1 MIFREMLGGC
11 IILTVLS
18 VFVMALSYYGL
29 LSFVKKYMADEE
41 IQEIQSDQVM
51 AQLQN
56 YIARENLSMTNVRE
70 IKRWQAEKGVRIHFM
85 GTKKSIEVLNGLQ
98 KDFEDTVIDLQIEKS
113 TRIYEIKF
121 RDQMVMCYPELKK
134 IEQYYKGCFLLSAVL
149 SLLFFALGNLML
161 WGRRIRYV
169 IRLQEEINNLQ
180 AGDLT
185 SEISVEGQDELAQ
198 IGKGMNELRSNILKQ
213 IQTER
218 EAITANHE
226 LITAMSHD
234 LRTPLTR
241 QIGYLEIL
249 SRKKYQN
256 EEELYE
262 YIEKARSNAF
272 LMKDTTDK
280 LFRYFLAFGKQEMKE
295 KQMEVEGK
303 TLFNAALKEQ
313 IAYIISQGFVV
324 SFEEISRQF
333 RLMIDADEFTRI
345 FDNIFH
351 NMKKYGDPTVPVYI
365 THICE
370 DGEFVLMIQNGIR
383 KDGSRVESTKVGL
396 KIVEKIMKSMDGSM
410 EVMND
415 GQYFVIQLVFKLL

>member
-41 IQEIQSDQVM
+41 IREIQSDQVM

-56 YIARENLSMTNVRE
+56 YIARQNLSTTNVRE
-70 IKRWQAEKGVRIHFM
+70 IKRWQVEKGVQIHFM
-85 GTKKSIEVLNGLQ
+85 GTKQSIEVLNGLQ

-113 TRIYEIKF
+113 ARIYEIKF

-169 IRLQEEINNLQ
+169 IRLQEEISNLQ

-185 SEISVEGQDELAQ
+185 SEITVEGRDELAQ

-333 RLMIDADEFTRI
+333 RLRIDADEFTRV

-383 KDGSRVESTKVGL
+383 KDGSKVESTKVGL

>member
-41 IQEIQSDQVM
+41 TRQIKSDQVM

-56 YIARENLSMTNVRE
+56 YIARENLSTTNVRE

-85 GTKKSIEVLNGLQ
+85 GTKTSMTVLNGLQ

-113 TRIYEIKF
+113 ARIYEIKF

-134 IEQYYKGCFLLSAVL
+134 IEQYYKGCFLLSAVI

-185 SEISVEGQDELAQ
+185 SEITVEGRDELAQ

-303 TLFNAALKEQ
+303 ALFNAALKEQ

-333 RLMIDADEFTRI
+333 RLMIDADEFTRV

>member
-41 IQEIQSDQVM
+41 IREIQSDQVM

-56 YIARENLSMTNVRE
+56 YIARQNLSTTNVRE
-70 IKRWQAEKGVRIHFM
+70 IKRWQVEKGVQIHFM
-85 GTKKSIEVLNGLQ
+85 GTKQSIEVLNGLQ

-113 TRIYEIKF
+113 ARIYEIKF

-161 WGRRIRYV
+161 WGRRIKYV
-169 IRLQEEINNLQ
+169 IRLQEEISNLQ

-185 SEISVEGQDELAQ
+185 SEITVEGRDELAQ

-333 RLMIDADEFTRI
+333 RLRIDADEFTRV

-383 KDGSRVESTKVGL
+383 KDGSKVESTKVGL

>member
-1 MIFREMLGGC
+1 MLGGY

-18 VFVMALSYYGL
+18 LFVMALSYYGL
-29 LSFVKKYMADEE
+29 LNFVKKYIADEE
-41 IQEIQSDQVM
+41 IREIQSDQVM

-56 YIARENLSMTNVRE
+56 YIARENLSTTNVRE
-70 IKRWQAEKGVRIHFM
+70 IRRWQAEKGVQIHFI
-85 GTKKSIEVLNGLQ
+85 GTKQTMAVVSGLQ

-113 TRIYEIKF
+113 ARIYEIKF
-121 RDQMVMCYPELKK
+121 RDHVVMCYPELKK
-134 IEQYYKGCFLLSAVL
+134 IEQYYKVSFLLSVVL
-149 SLLFFALGNLML
+149 ALLFFALGNLML
-161 WGRRIRYV
+161 LGRRIRYV
-169 IRLQEEINNLQ
+169 LQLQEEINHLQ
-180 AGDLT
+180 AGDMT
-185 SEISVEGQDELAQ
+185 SEITVEGKDEFAQ
-198 IGKGMNELRSNILKQ
+198 IGKSMNELRSNILKQ

-280 LFRYFLAFGKQEMKE
+280 LFRYFLAFGKQEMRE
-295 KQMEVEGK
+295 KQMEVDGK

-333 RLMIDADEFTRI
+333 RLRIDADDFTRV

-351 NMKKYGDPTVPVYI
+351 NMKKYGDSTVPVYI

-383 KDGSRVESTKVGL
+383 QDGARVESTKVGL

>member
-1 MIFREMLGGC
+1 MIFRELLGGC

-56 YIARENLSMTNVRE
+56 YIARENLSTTNVRE
-70 IKRWQAEKGVRIHFM
+70 IKRWQVEKGVRIHFM

-113 TRIYEIKF
+113 ARIYEIKF
-121 RDQMVMCYPELKK
+121 RDQIVMCYPELKK

-161 WGRRIRYV
+161 WGRRIKYV

-333 RLMIDADEFTRI
+333 RLMIDADEFTRV

-370 DGEFVLMIQNGIR
+370 NGEFVLMIQNGIR

>member
-41 IQEIQSDQVM
+41 IREIQSDQVM

-56 YIARENLSMTNVRE
+56 YIARQNLSTTNVRE
-70 IKRWQAEKGVRIHFM
+70 IKRWQVEKGVRIHFM
-85 GTKKSIEVLNGLQ
+85 GTKQSIEVLNGLQ

-113 TRIYEIKF
+113 ARIYEIKF

-134 IEQYYKGCFLLSAVL
+134 IEQYYKVCFLLSAVL

-169 IRLQEEINNLQ
+169 IRLQEEISNLQ

-185 SEISVEGQDELAQ
+185 SEITVEGQDELAQ

-333 RLMIDADEFTRI
+333 RLRIDADEFTRV

-370 DGEFVLMIQNGIR
+370 DREFVLMIQNGIR
-383 KDGSRVESTKVGL
+383 KDGSKVESTKVGL